1 MTKHNHD
8 HHDHNHNHDHDHDHD
23 HDHHSHGALGH
34 SHGASA
40 PHHVLIVAIVLILG
54 FSVFEAFGG
63 WFAHSLAL
71 LGDAGHMASDAL
83 SLIIAAFA
91 AWISL
96 RPPSAKHSYGF
107 GRAEI
112 VAAWISSLL
121 MIIISIAVIIEAINR
136 IGNPSPVHG
145 GLVVI
150 IAFIGLVVNL
160 FVAWL
165 LSRGERT
172 LNIRAALLHVMGDV
186 LGSLAAL
193 ISGAIIYYTRWFP
206 IDPILSIFIGI
217 LILASSLRLLRESLL
232 ILMEG
237 VPGHLELDDVAKSL
251 REIEGVNDVHDLHI
265 WTLSSGNIALSAHI
279 DITELSSWESVLREL
294 RKVLKKEYDVEHVTL
309 QPEAEIIDCQPC
321 VEVVKN

>member
-1 MTKHNHD
+1 MNT
-8 HHDHNHNHDHDHDHD
+8 HHEHKHDHDHDHD
-23 HDHHSHGALGH
+23 DHHHHHHGALGH

-40 PHHVLIVAIVLILG
+40 PHHVLMIAIVLILG
-54 FSVFEAFGG
+54 FSVVEALSG
-63 WFAHSLAL
+63 WYAHSLAL

-83 SLIIAAFA
+83 SLVIAAFA
-91 AWISL
+91 AWIAL

-136 IGNPSPVHG
+136 INAPTIVHG
-145 GLVVI
+145 GTVI
-150 IAFIGLVVNL
+150 IVAFSGLLLNL
-160 FVAWL
+160 LVAWFL
-165 LSRGERT
+165 ARGERT

-193 ISGAIIYYTRWFP
+193 ISGAIIYFTGWFS

-217 LILASSLRLLRESLL
+217 LILISSLRLLRESLL

-237 VPGHLELDDVAKSL
+237 VPGHIELEDVADSIRQL
-251 REIEGVNDVHDLHI
+251 EGVNDVHDLHI
-265 WTLSSGNIALSAHI
+265 WTLSSGNVALSAHI
-279 DITELSSWESVLREL
+279 DIRELSTWQTVLQEL
-294 RKVLKKEYDVEHVTL
+294 MAMLKEEYEIEHVTL
-309 QPEAEIIDCQPC
+309 QPEPEIIDCQPC
-321 VEVVKN
+321 SDVNQ

>member
-1 MTKHNHD
+1 MTKH
-8 HHDHNHNHDHDHDHD
+8 HHHDHDHDHKD
-23 HDHHSHGALGH
+23 HSHDHHSHGALGH

-54 FSVFEAFGG
+54 FSVFEALGG
-63 WFAHSLAL
+63 WFANSLAL

-83 SLIIAAFA
+83 ALLIAAFA

-96 RPPSAKHSYGF
+96 RPPSAKHSYGL

-112 VAAWISSLL
+112 VAAWISSFL

-136 IGNPSPVHG
+136 INAPIQVHG
-145 GLVVI
+145 GLVII
-150 IAFIGLVVNL
+150 IAFVGLVVNL

-165 LSRGERT
+165 LARGERT

-193 ISGAIIYYTRWFP
+193 ISGAVIYYTGWFP

-217 LILASSLRLLRESLL
+217 LILISSLRLLRESLL

-237 VPGHLELDDVAKSL
+237 VPGHIEMDEVANKMQ
-251 REIEGVNDVHDLHI
+251 EISGVNGVHDLHI
-265 WTLSSGNIALSAHI
+265 WTLSSGNVALSAHV
-279 DITELSSWESVLREL
+279 DINELSSWETVLRGL
-294 RKVLKKEYDVEHVTL
+294 MKMLKEEFGIDHVTL

-321 VEVVKN
+321 VDVTKT